1 MFDWR
6 SVEDAC
12 ERIKVMTLE
21 EVISYLAMRDENFEF
36 TISWDAAHGVFIC
49 HVADPRHRELAQARP
64 IKAFGVTPDKMTEH
78 LTALL
83 ALDNSGPVKD
93 LSFGPLER
101 HAMRDNIRAR
111 ERFQQAQ
118 HLFKMRFL
126 PCEFCD
132 GSGWFYSDPDFGAC
146 SCPAGDAHVS

>member
-21 EVISYLAMRDENFEF
+21 EVISYLAMRDEDFQFN
-36 TISWDAAHGVFIC
+36 IRWDAQSSVFIC
-49 HVADPRHRELAQARP
+49 DVGDTRHATLSSDRP
-64 IKAFGVTPDKMTEH
+64 VRAFGLTPDKMTEH

-83 ALDNSGPVKD
+83 ALDNSGPVRD

-101 HAMRDNIRAR
+101 HAIRDNIRAR
-111 ERFQQAQ
+111 ERWQQAL
-118 HLFKMRFL
+118 HLFHEKFF
-126 PCEFCD
+126 PCQYCD
-132 GSGWFYSDPDFGAC
+132 GNGWFYSDPELGPC
-146 SCPAGDAHVS
+146 VCKAGDAHE